1 MRHEP
6 EIISRYLSW
15 FLDPETLKEFVK
27 RSALILRRYDFQC
40 IAFRG
45 VSGALSGPPLA
56 FKMNKTVIVVRKS
69 KYEEKNHS
77 RMLVEG
83 DRAVKRYVIV
93 DDFIS
98 SGATA
103 REIVKRISEFAPSA
117 RCIGV
122 IEGHRIIKNKVLAVT
137 DILDRLPHGWAG
149 REQYVMHAND
159 ALKRTQ

>member
-6 EIISRYLSW
+6 EIISGYLSW

-77 RMLVEG
+77 RMP
-83 DRAVKRYVIV
+83 VKCVRYH
-93 DDFIS
+93 
-98 SGATA
+98 
-103 REIVKRISEFAPSA
+103 P
-117 RCIGV
+117 
-122 IEGHRIIKNKVLAVT
+122 
-137 DILDRLPHGWAG
+137 
-149 REQYVMHAND
+149 
-159 ALKRTQ
+159 